1 MIQVTITEQEIEIV
15 GHAEY
20 APKGYDI
27 ICASVSV
34 LVQNF
39 IQSVETLTHDT
50 ISYDMKPGAVHI
62 HLKSNLSDVA
72 QVLKDSFILGIQSIA
87 DEYPSNVQIGQALK
101 P

>member
-1 MIQVTITEQEIEIV
+1 MIQVTITEREIEIN

-39 IQSVETLTHDT
+39 IQSIETLTHDT
-50 ISYDMKPGAVHI
+50 ITYDMKPGAVHI
-62 HLKSNLSDVA
+62 HFKANLSDSA
-72 QVLKDSFILGIQSIA
+72 QVLKDSFILGIQSIS
-87 DEYPSNVQIGQALK
+87 DEYPSHVQMTK
-101 P
+101 H